1 MKSPIKLVSFMGV
14 LGLAGCAG
22 VQPPGTPPTTAAGH
36 NVPVSTQPRQII
48 IFIPQTDQ
56 SAMSWLKLFDR
67 YPNLRMVIA
76 VPPRFHRFATDPLL
90 KPKVQAL
97 EQTGRLELAL
107 QLPNA
112 PFLPLLINTDAARS
126 NLTPETP
133 LPNPPFVHP
142 DDVTQIIAKSK
153 AEFYKLFSTNPKGM
167 ILPLGAAGSDLFKIL
182 NQLGFGWVVGALGG
196 PSLEGAYV
204 SGSLKILDATPKAES
219 PRFTVQVWDERMSGS
234 PTLSI
239 QTLNKWAQDLTKTGT
254 QAVLPSDPSLP
265 TQELPPNGTWGGR
278 TWTTGDW
285 GPWIGTPHK
294 NAAWNWL
301 KKTRDALDTYK
312 NSGQASV
319 RRLDMAFEE
328 IYDAENANYFSGISE
343 NPTTAATTEERERE
357 FKATLSSVYRL
368 MGQTPPDDLF
378 SAESSIQIPDFRASS
393 TTITWETLPDG
404 RGHLSIVDPPNDDHG
419 DGHLTDP
426 AGPKAVPGTYDL
438 RQVDIWVSSDTLDW
452 AITLGT
458 VTAATLGNFQTQG
471 PLIDVYVDLN
481 GQPNVGTLSLLPG
494 RGASAGAIDAWE
506 YALCLWGTQVQ
517 FYRTRGVSYEL
528 SDSVQLTVEGNRVR
542 FSIPREW
549 MRGNPKR
556 WGYQTLVMAYD
567 PKSLENDPRP
577 LVTSDML
584 VSHRLPIYDLIDPLE
599 TPQAQLL
606 ADIEEGKRN
615 DIPFVRL
622 PANR

>member
-1 MKSPIKLVSFMGV
+1 MVV
-14 LGLAGCAG
+14 LCFAGCAG
-22 VQPPGTPPTTAAGH
+22 LQKPVPKTAPPSPVIPP
-36 NVPVSTQPRQII
+36 STKPSQLI

-56 SAMSWLKLFDR
+56 AALSWFKLIDR
-67 YPNLRMVIA
+67 YPQLRMVIA
-76 VPPRFHRFATDPLL
+76 ISPRFRRFATEPLL
-90 KPKVQAL
+90 KQKLQEL
-97 EQTGRLELAL
+97 QQSGRLELAL

-112 PFLPLLINTDAARS
+112 PFLPLLINTDSAKS
-126 NLTPETP
+126 NLPPETP
-133 LPNPPFVHP
+133 LPNPPYVYP
-142 DDVTQIIAKSK
+142 DDVTQVSAKSK
-153 AEFYKLFSTNPKGM
+153 AEFYKLLNSNPKGI
-167 ILPLGAAGSDLFKIL
+167 ILPLGAASLDLFKIL
-182 NQLGFGWVVGALGG
+182 NQLGFSWAVGALGG
-196 PSLEGAYV
+196 PPMDGAYH
-204 SGSLKILDATPKAES
+204 SGSLKIWDATPKQEH
-219 PRFTVQVWDERMSGS
+219 PRFMLQVWDERLSGS
-234 PTLSI
+234 PSLSL
-239 QTLNKWAQDLTKTGT
+239 QTLNKWAQEFTKTGT
-254 QAVLPSDPSLP
+254 QAVLPSDPNLP
-265 TQELPPNGTWGGR
+265 IHDLPANGTWGGR

-301 KKTRDALDTYK
+301 KKTRDALESYK
-312 NSGQASV
+312 NSGGASV

-328 IYDAENANYFSGISE
+328 MYNAENANYFSGISE

-378 SAESSIQIPDFRASS
+378 SAESSLVLPDFKASS

-419 DGHLTDP
+419 DGHLMDP
-426 AGPKAVPGTYDL
+426 AGPKAIPGTYDL
-438 RQVDIWVSSDTLDW
+438 RRIDVLVSSDTLDW

-458 VTAATLGNFQTQG
+458 VTASSLGNFQIPG

-494 RGASAGAIDAWE
+494 RGATAGAVDAWE

-517 FYRTRGVSYEL
+517 IYRTRGVSYEM
-528 SDSVQLTVEGNRVR
+528 SESIQLTIDGNRVR

-556 WGYQTLVMAYD
+556 WGYQSLVMVYD

-577 LVTSDML
+577 LVTPDML
-584 VSHRLPIYDLIDPLE
+584 VSHRLPIFDLIDPLE

-606 ADIEEGKRN
+606 TDIEEGKRN

-622 PANR
+622 PASH